1 MTQYIDNLITEGNL
15 RANSWAPGF
24 ALTPNTLNGTLTLT
38 AASAYQQEITGA
50 NTGYK
55 VKLPNAQTLAV
66 GWKYEFYNS
75 SMTSFSVLYDD
86 STVYFYIPPSSMVSL
101 VLESIPNTNGL
112 WLRSGATLGVASGLL
127 NYTVSSSTPFSYG
140 TGTTALLITGMS
152 LTPASGSYFV
162 TYQGS
167 IVITGNNTSVTT
179 AFFKDGSQVTDSIR
193 TIASSVSTFNTT
205 HISSAIVPF
214 TGSEILEVKIAKSS
228 NSNNATINSRN
239 LVLLRLGD

>member
-1 MTQYIDNLITEGNL
+1 
-15 RANSWAPGF
+15 
-24 ALTPNTLNGTLTLT
+24 
-38 AASAYQQEITGA
+38 
-50 NTGYK
+50 
-55 VKLPNAQTLAV
+55 
-66 GWKYEFYNS
+66 
-75 SMTSFSVLYDD
+75 
-86 STVYFYIPPSSMVSL
+86 
-101 VLESIPNTNGL
+101 
-112 WLRSGATLGVASGLL
+112 
-127 NYTVSSSTPFSYG
+127 
-140 TGTTALLITGMS
+140 MS